1 MVGVF
6 LSLCI
11 IYYKC
16 LWHFMVNFFRGEK
29 TLKWPNDELMMFD
42 WGLLLFFSNHF
53 FQLKAR
59 GGKNSVIVRVLICGD
74 ALVFV
79 KLERERKRDTE
90 DFRSERVRERLRGCE
105 LVSKWYDIFFLS
117 IVKCKHIRWGSDIS
131 YNTSTPV
138 HVATM
143 YQQKQTSHRRPE
155 IEKVFLFLFSLLY
168 VPIHEP
174 DYKGSF

>member
-29 TLKWPNDELMMFD
+29 TLQWPNDELMMFD

-90 DFRSERVRERLRGCE
+90 DFRGERVRERLRGCE

-131 YNTSTPV
+131 YNTSNACPC
-138 HVATM
+138 
-143 YQQKQTSHRRPE
+143 SHNVSVETNLSSQARDRE
-155 IEKVFLFLFSLLY
+155 SLSFFVFSS
-168 VPIHEP
+168 VCTNT
-174 DYKGSF
+174 

>member
-29 TLKWPNDELMMFD
+29 TLQWPNDELMMFD

-131 YNTSTPV
+131 YNTSNACPC
-138 HVATM
+138 
-143 YQQKQTSHRRPE
+143 SHNVSVETNLSSQARDRE
-155 IEKVFLFLFSLLY
+155 SLSFFVFSS
-168 VPIHEP
+168 VCTNT
-174 DYKGSF
+174 

>member
-29 TLKWPNDELMMFD
+29 TLQWPNDELMMFD

-79 KLERERKRDTE
+79 KLERQRERERDTE
-90 DFRSERVRERLRGCE
+90 DFRGERVRERLRGCE

-131 YNTSTPV
+131 YNTSNACPC
-138 HVATM
+138 
-143 YQQKQTSHRRPE
+143 SHNVSVETNLSSQARD
-155 IEKVFLFLFSLLY
+155 IESLSFFVFSS
-168 VPIHEP
+168 VCTNT
-174 DYKGSF
+174 

>member
-29 TLKWPNDELMMFD
+29 TLQWPNDELMMFD

-59 GGKNSVIVRVLICGD
+59 DGKNSVIVRVLICGD

-79 KLERERKRDTE
+79 KLERQRERERDTE
-90 DFRSERVRERLRGCE
+90 DFRGERVRERLRGCK

-131 YNTSTPV
+131 YNTSNACPC
-138 HVATM
+138 
-143 YQQKQTSHRRPE
+143 SHNVSVETNLSSQARDRE
-155 IEKVFLFLFSLLY
+155 SLSFFVFSS
-168 VPIHEP
+168 VCTNT
-174 DYKGSF
+174 